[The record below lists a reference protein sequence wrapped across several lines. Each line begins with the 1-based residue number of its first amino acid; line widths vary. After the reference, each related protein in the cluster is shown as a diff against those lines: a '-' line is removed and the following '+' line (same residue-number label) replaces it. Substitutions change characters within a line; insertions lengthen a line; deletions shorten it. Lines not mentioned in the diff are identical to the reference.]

1 VQLRSLVP
9 ADEASAE
16 HDREIDLRKR
26 LGRLALGLDGEA
38 GFFEQAPKIRLA
50 GRQKQHPSAPVP
62 VRLDPLAAHHT
73 GISPFRERCNQKIM
87 GTVRGMK
94 IETLDHIALWV
105 ADRDELADFLVDRLG
120 MHVIDRTD
128 KFTLVGADA
137 RRGKL
142 TLFAAEPDR
151 EPGPLSRIG
160 LRVFDLE
167 EALAEL
173 PPDLAVERPDDGSIE
188 FEGPQRV
195 PFALVATDDG
205 IAYDL
210 DHVAFR
216 VGDPESTFAQ
226 LAELGFAVEDG
237 RLKAGDAF
245 VELEQGEADEPE
257 RPLLNHLGL
266 RVESADDHIREAEE
280 RGLEIADVVDA
291 ENTYAVFVWGPDG
304 IKLEYVEHKPTFSL
318 V

>member
-1 VQLRSLVP
+1 
-9 ADEASAE
+9 
-16 HDREIDLRKR
+16 
-26 LGRLALGLDGEA
+26 
-38 GFFEQAPKIRLA
+38 
-50 GRQKQHPSAPVP
+50 
-62 VRLDPLAAHHT
+62 
-73 GISPFRERCNQKIM
+73 
-87 GTVRGMK
+87 MK

-105 ADRDELADFLVDRLG
+105 ADRDELSEFLVDRLG
-120 MHVIDRTD
+120 LHVIDRTD

-142 TLFAAEPDR
+142 TLFAAEPER
-151 EPGPLSRIG
+151 EVGNLARIG
-160 LRVFDLE
+160 LRVFDLD

-173 PPDLAVERPDDGSIE
+173 PADLAVERPDGGRVE

-195 PFALVATDDG
+195 PFALVEADDG
-205 IAYDL
+205 VAYDL

-216 VGDPESTFAQ
+216 VPDPERTFGQ
-226 LAELGFAVEDG
+226 LAELGFSVEDG
-237 RLKAGDAF
+237 RLQAGDAY
-245 VELEQGEADEPE
+245 VELEQGTPEETE

-280 RGLEIADVVDA
+280 RGLEIADIVDA
-291 ENTYAVFVWGPDG
+291 ANTYAVFVWGPDG

>member
-1 VQLRSLVP
+1 
-9 ADEASAE
+9 
-16 HDREIDLRKR
+16 
-26 LGRLALGLDGEA
+26 
-38 GFFEQAPKIRLA
+38 
-50 GRQKQHPSAPVP
+50 
-62 VRLDPLAAHHT
+62 
-73 GISPFRERCNQKIM
+73 
-87 GTVRGMK
+87 MK

-105 ADRDELADFLVDRLG
+105 ADRDELSEFLVDRLG

-142 TLFAAEPDR
+142 TLFAAEPER
-151 EPGPLSRIG
+151 EVGNLARIG
-160 LRVFDLE
+160 LRVFDLD

-173 PPDLAVERPDDGSIE
+173 PADLAVERPDEGRVE

-195 PFALVATDDG
+195 PFALVEADDG
-205 IAYDL
+205 VAYDL

-216 VGDPESTFAQ
+216 VPDPERTFGQ
-226 LAELGFAVEDG
+226 LAELGFSVEDG
-237 RLKAGDAF
+237 RLQAGDAY
-245 VELEQGEADEPE
+245 VELEQGTPEETE

-280 RGLEIADVVDA
+280 RGLEIADIVDA
-291 ENTYAVFVWGPDG
+291 ANTYAVFVWGPDG

>member
-1 VQLRSLVP
+1 
-9 ADEASAE
+9 
-16 HDREIDLRKR
+16 
-26 LGRLALGLDGEA
+26 
-38 GFFEQAPKIRLA
+38 
-50 GRQKQHPSAPVP
+50 
-62 VRLDPLAAHHT
+62 
-73 GISPFRERCNQKIM
+73 
-87 GTVRGMK
+87 MK

-105 ADRDELADFLVDRLG
+105 ADRDELSEFLVDRLG
-120 MHVIDRTD
+120 LHVIDRTD

-142 TLFAAEPDR
+142 TLFAAEPER
-151 EPGPLSRIG
+151 EVGNLARIG
-160 LRVFDLE
+160 LRVFGLD

-173 PPDLAVERPDDGSIE
+173 PADLAVERPDEGRVE

-195 PFALVATDDG
+195 PFALVEADDG
-205 IAYDL
+205 VAYDL

-216 VGDPESTFAQ
+216 VPDPERTFGQ
-226 LAELGFAVEDG
+226 LAELGFSVEDG
-237 RLKAGDAF
+237 RLQAGDAY
-245 VELEQGEADEPE
+245 VELEQGTPEETE

-280 RGLEIADVVDA
+280 RGLEIADIVDA
-291 ENTYAVFVWGPDG
+291 ANTYAVFVWGPDG